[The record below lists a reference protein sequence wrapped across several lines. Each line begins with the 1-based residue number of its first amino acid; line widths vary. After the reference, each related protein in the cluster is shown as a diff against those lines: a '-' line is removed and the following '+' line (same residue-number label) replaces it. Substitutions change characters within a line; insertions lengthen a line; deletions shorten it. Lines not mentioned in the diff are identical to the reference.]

1 MGSFSYMTVAGY
13 PTFDNKNEY
22 YDEVVNLI
30 FQPEDYITEYRPY
43 KAKNKLVWG
52 DAYDNEVKE
61 YEFKGFRQ
69 TVGICLKRLEIY
81 GYSLSTAQKEWSAV
95 RKSVLDQYYLPDY
108 DFQLKKI
115 SFAAYYRE
123 LLNVIS
129 NKIINYEQAR
139 DTLQNILIS
148 DNLVIPGL
156 SIGNA
161 LYAILSAVPFNEIV
175 EYELSDV
182 IEAGWVTRD
191 PPNSI
196 TFEKIIVLTEGRT
209 DADILSKSLKMLFP
223 ALHPYYQFMDFGGL
237 KVEGGAS
244 ALVRTVKTFAGA
256 RVSHPIIAIFDNDTA
271 GISELEKLPKQLP
284 ANIRAMKL
292 PDIKLAKKYPTI
304 GPSGSKHMNI
314 NGLACG
320 IEVYLGAE
328 VLKNNGTFYPIRW
341 NNYDTTLEKY
351 HGAFEAKNEIQKRF
365 NQNISIGHRWS
376 MPEMELVFS
385 CIFTAFH
392 G

>member
-30 FQPEDYITEYRPY
+30 FQPEDYVTEYRPY

-81 GYSLSTAQKEWSAV
+81 GHSLSTAQKEWSAI

-123 LLNVIS
+123 LVNVIS

-191 PPNSI
+191 PPNNI

-223 ALHPYYQFMDFGGL
+223 GLHPYYQFMDFGGL

-256 RVSHPIIAIFDNDTA
+256 RV
-271 GISELEKLPKQLP
+271 
-284 ANIRAMKL
+284 
-292 PDIKLAKKYPTI
+292 
-304 GPSGSKHMNI
+304 
-314 NGLACG
+314 
-320 IEVYLGAE
+320 
-328 VLKNNGTFYPIRW
+328 
-341 NNYDTTLEKY
+341 
-351 HGAFEAKNEIQKRF
+351 
-365 NQNISIGHRWS
+365 
-376 MPEMELVFS
+376 
-385 CIFTAFH
+385 
-392 G
+392 